1 MKAVNEMG
9 KDLTAENS
17 GDEMDIQTG
26 RPKAQ
31 HGSTAG
37 DFEVEDEL
45 DGGLDSGL
53 DMYVKFSKPYVFE
66 DDTYKGIDMSCLE
79 KLNTNDLVE
88 IEKKF
93 YKQGVTS
100 FNPENTATYAKIV
113 AWKATGLPI
122 EFFDSLPVKEM
133 LKIKSRVVNFFYN

>member
-1 MKAVNEMG
+1 MKAADEMG
-9 KDLTAENS
+9 VDLTAEGGEEKKVIPMEQPEGKSGKAAENS
-17 GDEMDIQTG
+17 GEEADDE
-26 RPKAQ
+26 
-31 HGSTAG
+31 
-37 DFEVEDEL
+37 V
-45 DGGLDSGL
+45 

-66 DDTYKGIDMSCLE
+66 DDTYNGLDMSCLE
-79 KLNTNDLVE
+79 NLTTDDLTE

-93 YKQGVTS
+93 YKQGVAS

-122 EFFDSLPVKEM
+122 EFFNQMPVKDM

>member
-1 MKAVNEMG
+1 MKAADEIS
-9 KDLTAENS
+9 KEPTAEN
-17 GDEMDIQTG
+17 GEGKRVIQMEQPGANGG
-26 RPKAQ
+26 RAAEDD
-31 HGSTAG
+31 AG
-37 DFEVEDEL
+37 EDA
-45 DGGLDSGL
+45 DDAV

-66 DDTYKGIDMSCLE
+66 DDIYEGLDMSCLE
-79 KLNTNDLVE
+79 NLNTDDLTD

-93 YKQGVTS
+93 YKQGIAS

-122 EFFDSLPVKEM
+122 EFFNQLPIKDM

>member
-1 MKAVNEMG
+1 MKAAEEMG
-9 KDLTAENS
+9 MELAAEGGEEKKVIPMEQPEGKGSKAAEES
-17 GDEMDIQTG
+17 GEEADDE
-26 RPKAQ
+26 
-31 HGSTAG
+31 
-37 DFEVEDEL
+37 V
-45 DGGLDSGL
+45 

-66 DDTYKGIDMSCLE
+66 DDTYNGLDMSCLE
-79 KLNTNDLVE
+79 NLTTDDLTE

-93 YKQGVTS
+93 YKQGIAS

-122 EFFDSLPVKEM
+122 EFFNQLPIKDM

>member
-1 MKAVNEMG
+1 MKAMDEMG
-9 KDLTAENS
+9 ANLAAE
-17 GDEMDIQTG
+17 
-26 RPKAQ
+26 
-31 HGSTAG
+31 
-37 DFEVEDEL
+37 
-45 DGGLDSGL
+45 GGEEKKVIPMEQPEGKGGNAPEDSGEESDDEV

-66 DDTYKGIDMSCLE
+66 DDTYNGLDMSCLE
-79 KLNTNDLVE
+79 NLTTDDLTE

-93 YKQGVTS
+93 YKQGIAS

-122 EFFDSLPVKEM
+122 EFFNQLPIKDM

>member
-1 MKAVNEMG
+1 MKAADEKEM
-9 KDLTAENS
+9 DFTAEGGEEKKVVQMEQPEGKGGKAEDDS
-17 GDEMDIQTG
+17 GDD
-26 RPKAQ
+26 
-31 HGSTAG
+31 S
-37 DFEVEDEL
+37 DDEV
-45 DGGLDSGL
+45 

-66 DDTYKGIDMSCLE
+66 DETYEGLDMSCLE
-79 KLNTNDLVE
+79 NLTSDDLTE

-93 YKQGVTS
+93 YKQGIAS

-122 EFFDSLPVKEM
+122 EFFKYLPVKDM